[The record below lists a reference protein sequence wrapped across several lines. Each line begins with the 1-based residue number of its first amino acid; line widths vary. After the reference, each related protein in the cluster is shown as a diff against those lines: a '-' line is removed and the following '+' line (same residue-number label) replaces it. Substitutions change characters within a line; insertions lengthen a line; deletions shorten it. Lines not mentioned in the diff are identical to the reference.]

1 MAVVADLV
9 PTPRDMAEA
18 HCHKKTLGQGYQNG
32 FEAGVAAERSRFLSA
47 GERAEAVAH
56 LLAAAREREEWID
69 MGTPLAR
76 VTELN
81 DQMKTLRA
89 AAAILAE

>member
-1 MAVVADLV
+1 MPAVADPV
-9 PTPRDMAEA
+9 PTPRAMAEA

-32 FEAGVAAERSRFLSA
+32 FEAGVAERSRFLSA

-81 DQMKTLRA
+81 DQMKILRA
-89 AAAILAE
+89 AAAILSE